1 MAESLAAACCSA
13 ARWSTP
19 RATEVASCCVAR
31 ASRTATA
38 SWADRVNVRSVRAR
52 DTVSTTT
59 STAVMRSGSFCS
71 SDNCRTRGPA
81 AVAVVGSDVVGG
93 RAIAR

>member
-1 MAESLAAACCSA
+1 VFERLESVALRKESPYGGIPRDRILAV
-13 ARWSTP
+13 RH
-19 RATEVASCCVAR
+19 RVR
-31 ASRTATA
+31 
-38 SWADRVNVRSVRAR
+38 ADRVNVRSVRAR